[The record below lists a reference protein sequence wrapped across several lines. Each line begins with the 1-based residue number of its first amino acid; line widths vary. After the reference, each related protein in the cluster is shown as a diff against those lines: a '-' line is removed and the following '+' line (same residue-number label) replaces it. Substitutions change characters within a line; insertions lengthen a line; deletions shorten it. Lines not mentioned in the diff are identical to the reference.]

1 MHVENMAYIRTK
13 WRRFGFLC
21 LFIYGLILV
30 YLTLFTHNYYVYGRS
45 FNFDLFDSIKL
56 MWHSGSLKLV
66 FENVIGNVLLFIPLG
81 FFLPLLVRKC
91 RNVFIMFIIGTGT
104 SFLIETMQYEYA
116 KRIFD
121 VDDIFLNVIGAMIG
135 WLVALMVLG
144 IFKLLKK
151 AGE

>member
-1 MHVENMAYIRTK
+1 
-13 WRRFGFLC
+13 
-21 LFIYGLILV
+21 
-30 YLTLFTHNYYVYGRS
+30 
-45 FNFDLFDSIKL
+45 
-56 MWHSGSLKLV
+56 MWHSGSFKLM
-66 FENVIGNVLLFIPLG
+66 FENVFGNILLFVPLG

-121 VDDIFLNVIGAMIG
+121 VDDIFLNVIGAMTG
-135 WLVALMVLG
+135 WLVALIVVG